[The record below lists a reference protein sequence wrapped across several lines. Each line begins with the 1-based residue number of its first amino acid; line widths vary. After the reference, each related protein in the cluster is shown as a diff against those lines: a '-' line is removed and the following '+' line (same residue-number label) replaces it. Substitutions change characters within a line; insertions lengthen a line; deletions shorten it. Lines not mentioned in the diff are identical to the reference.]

1 MHYEAVMH
9 SPHGIAM
16 YRLSGNYAFNH
27 CTVTSEGVEI
37 IVG

>member
-1 MHYEAVMH
+1 MHHEAFIY

-16 YRLSGNYAFNH
+16 YQLSGNYAFNH
-27 CTVTSEGVEI
+27 CTMTSEGTEI